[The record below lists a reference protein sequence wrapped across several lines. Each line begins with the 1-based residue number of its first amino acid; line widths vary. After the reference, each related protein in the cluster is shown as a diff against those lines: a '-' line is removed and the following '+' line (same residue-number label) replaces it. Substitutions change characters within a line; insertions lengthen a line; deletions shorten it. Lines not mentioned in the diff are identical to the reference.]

1 MKDSEF
7 TNTDYKEYLTMKQ
20 SKDRSGVRAPDRS
33 LGKSGF
39 KMTNTTTASG
49 TKWQNNTATTSI
61 SQKRLSTLQAKN
73 SASFGIGTVPSS
85 SKGMTKIL
93 CKNKDSVQLFKSIG
107 PQG

>member
-1 MKDSEF
+1 MKDSEKD
-7 TNTDYKEYLTMKQ
+7 TDYKEYLTMKQ

-49 TKWQNNTATTSI
+49 TTTSI